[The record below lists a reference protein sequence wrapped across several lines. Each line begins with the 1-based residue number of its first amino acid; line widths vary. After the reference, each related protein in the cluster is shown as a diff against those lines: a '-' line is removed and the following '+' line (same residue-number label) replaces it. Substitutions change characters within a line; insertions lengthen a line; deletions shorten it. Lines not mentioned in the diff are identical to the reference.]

1 MRVQWVL
8 WEHHIYHCILVE
20 TRCLTCSSGPVKLN
34 SVANDVIVYT
44 KSLSK
49 TAYFTNMSNSTE
61 DHLPDQFLWE
71 SSMGTSRAG
80 RQTSSSHTRS
90 SALRLW
96 RLSCSFR
103 IWYPPKIA
111 GRGYLCNIIDIKSY
125 PFQITWLPGLD
136 CESQPTSFQSQAKL
150 CAGLWRISATFLS
163 NLGPS
168 ENKNWPT
175 FCLHG
180 PVSTLTRCCKVQKCG
195 WVQD

>member
-1 MRVQWVL
+1 MWLFTQSLCQRLHILQIWVTVL
-8 WEHHIYHCILVE
+8 
-20 TRCLTCSSGPVKLN
+20 R
-34 SVANDVIVYT
+34 
-44 KSLSK
+44 
-49 TAYFTNMSNSTE
+49 

-71 SSMGTSRAG
+71 SSMGPHEQSRAG

-96 RLSCSFR
+96 RLSCSAR

-125 PFQITWLPGLD
+125 PFQITWLPSLD
-136 CESQPTSFQSQAKL
+136 CESQPTSFQSLAKP
-150 CAGLWRISATFLS
+150 CVGLWRLSATFLS

>member
-1 MRVQWVL
+1 MWLFTQSLCQRLHILQIWVTVL
-8 WEHHIYHCILVE
+8 
-20 TRCLTCSSGPVKLN
+20 
-34 SVANDVIVYT
+34 
-44 KSLSK
+44 
-49 TAYFTNMSNSTE
+49 E

-71 SSMGTSRAG
+71 SSMGPHEQSRPAN
-80 RQTSSSHTRS
+80 QFKSYSS
-90 SALRLW
+90 SALGLW

-150 CAGLWRISATFLS
+150 CAGLWRLSATFLS
-163 NLGPS
+163 DLGPS